1 MKLTQEQ
8 LAELIAKVFSNLD
21 ERRKACK
28 EGEGAPGGFS
38 TDDIISEVNNILGA
52 LGDEGFGSGES
63 EGDGVA
69 AAAVTDPLAFAAP
82 AAGVVAE
89 KGEGED
95 MGAAVSPE
103 LIAKVIAALGAMG
116 ASEGAKS
123 AAPASETKG
132 TAGVTETKA
141 ARSGERVGAPQRK
154 YASLFL
160 STGAS
165 RDGVRTTGFK
175 ARMESMSGPER
186 RKAAYGM
193 FGRAVKCIHA
203 SGGDAEKA
211 AFTAERKFGD
221 TEMAHEFKALSVT
234 SPSDGGYLV
243 PEVYA
248 NEIIELLY
256 PSTVIY
262 SLGARRLGMNN
273 GNLNIPKI
281 KTGSRALFT
290 GESRSLPKSAPKFGN
305 LKLSAKKLTAL
316 IPMSNDLLRSTNFDN
331 DVIVGQDV
339 TKQMALGV
347 DFGAFLGSGGEFQ
360 PLGITRN
367 KNVLNLDVT
376 SLGTEYASTAG
387 VLTAAFPNYLVASV
401 LKNNVYADGLGF
413 VFNTSVEQFFKSLR
427 DNVGGF
433 IFADEMNKNGTLVGY
448 PYKTTNLLETVGGK
462 TQIIFGNWNDLVIG
476 EQGALEIETSREGS
490 WTDDAG
496 NLISA
501 FENDQTLV
509 RAINNVDT
517 GLRHDE
523 SFAVASKV
531 SVPV

>member
-8 LAELIAKVFSNLD
+8 LAELIAKVFTNLD
-21 ERRKACK
+21 EKRKACK
-28 EGEGAPGGFS
+28 ENGEAVSDGISTEEILAEVTAILEGEGEGEGG
-38 TDDIISEVNNILGA
+38 
-52 LGDEGFGSGES
+52 
-63 EGDGVA
+63 
-69 AAAVTDPLAFAAP
+69 VTDPTATNDPTNPAP
-82 AAGVVAE
+82 TADPVAGD
-89 KGEGED
+89 KGEGE
-95 MGAAVSPE
+95 GVSPE
-103 LIAKVIAALGAMG
+103 LIAAIIAAL
-116 ASEGAKS
+116 EGQGVKS
-123 AAPASETKG
+123 AAG
-132 TAGVTETKA
+132 AGEKK
-141 ARSGERVGAPQRK
+141 SGGPGVQKQPERK
-154 YASLFL
+154 YANLFL
-160 STGAS
+160 STGS
-165 RDGVRTTGFK
+165 GPDGVKQNSFQTRI
-175 ARMESMSGPER
+175 ASMSAPER
-186 RKAAYGM
+186 RKTAYGM

-203 SGGDAEKA
+203 SGGDIERA

-221 TEMAHEFKALSVT
+221 ADMAHEFKALSATV
-234 SPSDGGYLV
+234 PADGGYLV

-262 SLGARRLGMNN
+262 SLGARRLGMAN

-281 KTGSRALFT
+281 KTGSRALFA
-290 GESRSLPKSAPKFGN
+290 GENRAISRSAPKFGN

-347 DFGAFLGSGGEFQ
+347 DYGALLGTGGEFQ
-360 PLGITRN
+360 PLGITKN
-367 KNVLNLDVT
+367 KGVLNIDVT
-376 SLGTEYASTAG
+376 SIDTEYSSNQG

-427 DNVGGF
+427 DEVGGF
-433 IFADEMNKNGTLVGY
+433 IFAKEMNENGTLVGY
-448 PYKTTNLLETVGGK
+448 PYKTTNLLETTGGK
-462 TQIIFGNWNDLVIG
+462 TQIVFGNWNDLVIG

-496 NLISA
+496 NLVSA
-501 FENDQTLV
+501 FENDQTLI

-523 SFAVASKV
+523 SFAVATKV

>member
-8 LAELIAKVFSNLD
+8 LAELIAKVFANLD
-21 ERRKACK
+21 EKRKAISEGGESSPISFGTDEILSEISAILEGMEGSEPPVGEPMNEPVG
-28 EGEGAPGGFS
+28 EGEG
-38 TDDIISEVNNILGA
+38 DL
-52 LGDEGFGSGES
+52 
-63 EGDGVA
+63 
-69 AAAVTDPLAFAAP
+69 
-82 AAGVVAE
+82 
-89 KGEGED
+89 KGEGE
-95 MGAAVSPE
+95 GGSPVSPE
-103 LIAKVIAALGAMG
+103 FIAKVIAALNGVKTA
-116 ASEGAKS
+116 EGAGENNAPA
-123 AAPASETKG
+123 AAPA
-132 TAGVTETKA
+132 TEQKA
-141 ARSGERVGAPQRK
+141 APARSGEQKTAPAAQRK
-154 YASLFL
+154 YANLFL

-165 RDGVRTTGFK
+165 RDGGQVSGFK
-175 ARMESMSGPER
+175 ARMAAMSAPER

-203 SGGDAEKA
+203 SGGDVERA

-221 TEMAHEFKALSVT
+221 AEMAREFKALSATV
-234 SPSDGGYLV
+234 PADGGYLV

-262 SLGARRLGMNN
+262 SLGARRLGMAN

-281 KTGSRALFT
+281 KTGSRALFA
-290 GESRSLPKSAPKFGN
+290 GENRAISRSAPKFGN

-347 DFGAFLGSGGEFQ
+347 DYGALLGTGGEFQ
-360 PLGITRN
+360 PLGITKN
-367 KNVLNLDVT
+367 KGVLNIDVT
-376 SLGTEYASTAG
+376 SIDAEYSSNQG

-427 DNVGGF
+427 DEVGGF
-433 IFADEMNKNGTLVGY
+433 IFAKEMNENGTLVGY
-448 PYKTTNLLETVGGK
+448 PYKTTNLLETTGGK
-462 TQIIFGNWNDLVIG
+462 TQIVFGNWNDLVIG

-496 NLISA
+496 NLVSA
-501 FENDQTLV
+501 FENDQTLI

-523 SFAVASKV
+523 SFAVATKV

>member
-8 LAELIAKVFSNLD
+8 LAELIAKVFTNLD
-21 ERRKACK
+21 EKRKACK
-28 EGEGAPGGFS
+28 ENGEAVSDGISTEEILAEVTAILEGEGEGG
-38 TDDIISEVNNILGA
+38 
-52 LGDEGFGSGES
+52 
-63 EGDGVA
+63 
-69 AAAVTDPLAFAAP
+69 VTDPTATNDPTNPAP
-82 AAGVVAE
+82 TADPVAGD
-89 KGEGED
+89 KGEGE
-95 MGAAVSPE
+95 GVSPE
-103 LIAKVIAALGAMG
+103 LIAAIIAAL
-116 ASEGAKS
+116 EGQGVKS
-123 AAPASETKG
+123 AAG
-132 TAGVTETKA
+132 AGEKK
-141 ARSGERVGAPQRK
+141 SGGSGVQKQPERK
-154 YASLFL
+154 YANLFL
-160 STGAS
+160 STGS
-165 RDGVRTTGFK
+165 GPDGVKQNSFQTRI
-175 ARMESMSGPER
+175 ASMSAPER
-186 RKAAYGM
+186 RKTAYGM

-203 SGGDAEKA
+203 SGGDIERA

-221 TEMAHEFKALSVT
+221 ADMAHEFKALSATV
-234 SPSDGGYLV
+234 PADGGYLV

-262 SLGARRLGMNN
+262 SLGARRLGMAN

-281 KTGSRALFT
+281 KTGSRALFA
-290 GESRSLPKSAPKFGN
+290 GENRAIPRSAPKFGN

-347 DFGAFLGSGGEFQ
+347 DYGALLGTGGEFQ
-360 PLGITRN
+360 PLGITKN
-367 KNVLNLDVT
+367 KGVLNIDVT
-376 SLGTEYASTAG
+376 SIDTEYSSNQG

-427 DNVGGF
+427 DEVGGF
-433 IFADEMNKNGTLVGY
+433 IFAKEMNENGTLVGY
-448 PYKTTNLLETVGGK
+448 PYKTTNLLETTGGK
-462 TQIIFGNWNDLVIG
+462 TQIVFGNWNDLVIG

-496 NLISA
+496 NLVSA
-501 FENDQTLV
+501 FENDQTLI

-523 SFAVASKV
+523 SFAVATKV

>member
-8 LAELIAKVFSNLD
+8 LAELIAKVFANID
-21 ERRKACK
+21 EKRKARK
-28 EGEGAPGGFS
+28 EGGEDLPESISTEEIIAEVGAILEGM
-38 TDDIISEVNNILGA
+38 
-52 LGDEGFGSGES
+52 GEP
-63 EGDGVA
+63 V
-69 AAAVTDPLAFAAP
+69 
-82 AAGVVAE
+82 
-89 KGEGED
+89 GEGEPEAEKD
-95 MGAAVSPE
+95 CSSAVSPE
-103 LIAKVIAALGAMG
+103 FIAKVIEALGGVKSVEPAAEPAAVDTG
-116 ASEGAKS
+116 AVEKKSGGPSTTIERKSE
-123 AAPASETKG
+123 
-132 TAGVTETKA
+132 
-141 ARSGERVGAPQRK
+141 PQRK
-154 YASLFL
+154 YAGLFI

-165 RDGVRTTGFK
+165 RDGNMTSGFK
-175 ARMESMSGPER
+175 GRMASMSAPER
-186 RKAAYGM
+186 RKTAFGM
-193 FGRAVKCIHA
+193 FGRSVKCIHA
-203 SGGDAEKA
+203 SGGDVEKA
-211 AFTAERKFGD
+211 AFIAERKFND
-221 TEMAHEFKALSVT
+221 TEMAREFKALSVT

-248 NEIIELLY
+248 SEIIELLY
-256 PSTVIY
+256 PATVIY
-262 SLGARRLGMNN
+262 SLGARRLGMAN

-290 GESRSLPKSAPKFGN
+290 GEARAIPHTAPKFGN

-331 DVIVGQDV
+331 DVIVGQDI

-347 DFGAFLGSGGEFQ
+347 DYGALLGTGGEFQ
-360 PLGITRN
+360 PLGILAN
-367 KNVLNLDVT
+367 KNVLNVDCSKLDA
-376 SLGTEYASTAG
+376 EYASSAG
-387 VLTAAFPNYLVASV
+387 ALTAMFPNYLVASV

-413 VFNTSVEQFFKSLR
+413 VFNTSVEQYFKSLR
-427 DNVGGF
+427 DNVGNF
-433 IFADEMNKNGTLVGY
+433 IFAEEMNKNGTLVGY
-448 PYKTTNLLETVGGK
+448 PYRTTNLLETVGGK

-501 FENDQTLV
+501 FENDQTLI

-531 SVPV
+531 AVPV

>member
-8 LAELIAKVFSNLD
+8 LAELIAKVFTNID
-21 ERRKACK
+21 EKRKAHK
-28 EGEGAPGGFS
+28 E
-38 TDDIISEVNNILGA
+38 N
-52 LGDEGFGSGES
+52 
-63 EGDGVA
+63 
-69 AAAVTDPLAFAAP
+69 
-82 AAGVVAE
+82 
-89 KGEGED
+89 GED
-95 MGAAVSPE
+95 IPDTISNEEILTEVDAILSELDSEYTESTIGEKAAESAENNTADENADKNEETIPITPE
-103 LIAKVIAALGAMG
+103 LISQIIENLNKTSSNNIIG
-116 ASEGAKS
+116 EEKKS
-123 AAPASETKG
+123 ANFVATRQPKNE
-132 TAGVTETKA
+132 
-141 ARSGERVGAPQRK
+141 PQRK
-154 YASLFL
+154 YTSLFL
-160 STGAS
+160 SNGAS
-165 RDGVRTTGFK
+165 RDGNRQQKGFK
-175 ARMESMSGPER
+175 NRIATMPAPER

-203 SGGDAEKA
+203 SSGDAEKA
-211 AFTAERKFGD
+211 AFTAEHKFND
-221 TEMAHEFKALSVT
+221 TEMTHEFKALST
-234 SPSDGGYLV
+234 ISPANGGYLV

-256 PSTVIY
+256 PATVIY
-262 SLGARRLGMNN
+262 GLGARRLGMAN

-290 GESRSLPKSAPKFGN
+290 GEARSISKTAPKFGN

-331 DVIVGQDV
+331 DVIVGQDI

-347 DFGAFLGSGGEFQ
+347 DWGALMGSGGEFQ
-360 PLGITRN
+360 PLGIIKN
-367 KNVLNLDVT
+367 KNVMNIDAT
-376 SLGTEYASTAG
+376 TIETEYASSAG

-427 DNVGGF
+427 DSVGGF
-433 IFADEMNKNGTLVGY
+433 IFAKEMNERGTLVGY
-448 PYKTTNLLETVGGK
+448 PYRTTNLLETTNGK

-501 FENDQTLV
+501 FENDQTLI
-509 RAINNVDT
+509 RAINNVYT

-531 SVPV
+531 AVPV

>member
-8 LAELIAKVFSNLD
+8 LAELIANVFANID
-21 ERRKACK
+21 EKRKARK
-28 EGEGAPGGFS
+28 DGGEELPENITTEEIIAEIGTILDGMNEPAEGEGVPA
-38 TDDIISEVNNILGA
+38 A
-52 LGDEGFGSGES
+52 EGEKS
-63 EGDGVA
+63 EG
-69 AAAVTDPLAFAAP
+69 
-82 AAGVVAE
+82 
-89 KGEGED
+89 EGT
-95 MGAAVSPE
+95 AVSPE
-103 LIAKVIAALGAMG
+103 FIAKVIEALGG
-116 ASEGAKS
+116 VKS
-123 AAPASETKG
+123 GMAAGEQKPVEPAGEKKSG
-132 TAGVTETKA
+132 GPA
-141 ARSGERVGAPQRK
+141 ASGERKSEPQRK
-154 YASLFL
+154 YAGLFINA
-160 STGAS
+160 GAA
-165 RDGVRTTGFK
+165 RDAGETNGFK
-175 ARMESMSGPER
+175 SRMAGMSAPER
-186 RKAAYGM
+186 RKAAFGM

-203 SGGDAEKA
+203 SAGDVEKA

-221 TEMAHEFKALSVT
+221 AEMAREFKALSVT
-234 SPSDGGYLV
+234 SPADGGYLV

-256 PSTVIY
+256 PATVIY
-262 SLGARRLGMNN
+262 SLGARRLGMAN

-290 GESRSLPKSAPKFGN
+290 GEARAIPKTAPKFGN

-331 DVIVGQDV
+331 DVIVGQDI

-347 DFGAFLGSGGEFQ
+347 DFGALLGTGGEFQ
-360 PLGITRN
+360 PLGII
-367 KNVLNLDVT
+367 KNTGVLNVDCSKLDA
-376 SLGTEYASTAG
+376 EYASAAG

-413 VFNTSVEQFFKSLR
+413 VFNTSVEQYFKSLR
-427 DNVGGF
+427 DNVGSF
-433 IFADEMNKNGTLVGY
+433 IFAEEMNKNGTLVGY
-448 PYKTTNLLETVGGK
+448 PYRTTNLLETVGGK
-462 TQIIFGNWNDLVIG
+462 TNIIFGNWNDLVIG

-501 FENDQTLV
+501 FENDQTLI

-517 GLRHDE
+517 GLRHEE

-531 SVPV
+531 AVPV

>member
-8 LAELIAKVFSNLD
+8 LAELIAKVFANLD
-21 ERRKACK
+21 EKRKAVSEGGESSPIGFGTDEILSEISAILEGMEGSEPPVGEPVNEPAG
-28 EGEGAPGGFS
+28 EGEG
-38 TDDIISEVNNILGA
+38 DL
-52 LGDEGFGSGES
+52 
-63 EGDGVA
+63 
-69 AAAVTDPLAFAAP
+69 
-82 AAGVVAE
+82 
-89 KGEGED
+89 KGEGE
-95 MGAAVSPE
+95 GGSPVSPE
-103 LIAKVIAALGAMG
+103 FIAKVIAALNGVKTA
-116 ASEGAKS
+116 EGAGENNAPA
-123 AAPASETKG
+123 AAPAAEQ
-132 TAGVTETKA
+132 KA
-141 ARSGERVGAPQRK
+141 APARPSEQKAAPAAQRK
-154 YASLFL
+154 YANLFL

-165 RDGVRTTGFK
+165 RDGGHVSGFK
-175 ARMESMSGPER
+175 ARMATMSAPER

-203 SGGDAEKA
+203 SGGDVERA

-221 TEMAHEFKALSVT
+221 AEMAREFKALSAT
-234 SPSDGGYLV
+234 SPAEGGYLV

-256 PSTVIY
+256 PATVIY
-262 SLGARRLGMNN
+262 SLGARRLGMAN

-281 KTGSRALFT
+281 KTGSRAMFT
-290 GESRSLPKSAPKFGN
+290 GENRAIPKSAPKFGN

-347 DFGAFLGSGGEFQ
+347 DWGALNGTGGEFQ
-360 PLGITRN
+360 PLGITKN
-367 KNVLNLDVT
+367 KGVLNIDVT
-376 SLGTEYASTAG
+376 GLDAEYASSAG

-427 DNVGGF
+427 DNVGSF
-433 IFADEMNKNGTLVGY
+433 IFAKEMNDNGTLVGY
-448 PYKTTNLLETVGGK
+448 PYRTTNLLETTGGK
-462 TQIIFGNWNDLVIG
+462 SSIIFGNWNDLVIG

-501 FENDQTLV
+501 FENDQTLI

-523 SFAVASKV
+523 SFAVATKV
-531 SVPV
+531 AVPV